1 MATDNVLG
9 HEILMGDAHDAGHGF
24 AQGHIVVPGNPDYVQ
39 SYEEYLENRRSD
51 FATSVINALFDGY
64 VFFRKLFS

>member
-1 MATDNVLG
+1 M
-9 HEILMGDAHDAGHGF
+9 
-24 AQGHIVVPGNPDYVQ
+24 PGNPDYVQ

-51 FATSVINALFDGY
+51 FATSVIDALFDVY